1 MQSLVPE
8 DIKVTFEF
16 DQSIYVKN
24 SIRGLITEG
33 LLGAVLT
40 GLMVLLFLR
49 DIRSA
54 LIVVVTIPFALLSG
68 LVALWLTGQTINIM
82 TLGGL
87 ALAVGILVDEST
99 VAIENIHT
107 HLAHGEKKSRA
118 VLNAGRETITPRLL
132 AMLCILAVFVPS
144 FFMVGISRSLFI
156 PLSLAVGFAMLSS
169 YILSNTLVPVLSAWL
184 LREQSSHADDKNFF
198 HKIQN
203 GYDRVMKRVMPA
215 RWLVIAAYAIVATVI
230 IFLVGLRLGTD
241 IFPNVDAGQ
250 FQLRLQAPTGTRVER
265 TEVIALKALDTIKAE
280 AGPENVEITLAYVG
294 TQPPSYPINSIYLWT
309 SGPQE
314 AVLLVA
320 LRPKSGVRLEELK
333 ERLRQK
339 LPAVLPG
346 TDFSFEAGDVVSQV
360 MNFGSPTPVEVAIS
374 GPNLAVN
381 RSFASKVMTEMHDI
395 KALRDLKYGQPLD
408 YPTMDIKVDRERA
421 GQLGVTV
428 EQVGR
433 SLVAATSS
441 SRFVQPNYWR
451 DPANGVAYQVQ
462 VEIPQSTIQ
471 SVEDVESVPATA
483 KNGSGALIGD
493 VAQVSYG
500 TMPAEYDRYN
510 QQRMVTITSNIFGK
524 DLGSV
529 TKEVNAAISRAGEPP
544 RGAVVTVRGQAPS
557 LLQTLSGLQLGLVL
571 AIVVIFL
578 LLAANFQS
586 IRVALVTLSTVPAVI
601 AGVVI
606 ALWLTGTTLNL
617 QSFMGAIMAIGV
629 SVANAILLVTFS
641 ENQRVGGLAADQAAL
656 EGARGRLR
664 PILMTSMAMIAGM
677 IPMAL
682 AIGEGGEQTAPLGR
696 AVIGGLAASTVAT
709 LLILPA
715 VFSLVQRRT
724 GRGSISMHPDDLE
737 DDSSD
742 SGISSAG
749 PLSGLEEAK

>member
-1 MQSLVPE
+1 
-8 DIKVTFEF
+8 
-16 DQSIYVKN
+16 
-24 SIRGLITEG
+24 
-33 LLGAVLT
+33 
-40 GLMVLLFLR
+40 
-49 DIRSA
+49 
-54 LIVVVTIPFALLSG
+54 
-68 LVALWLTGQTINIM
+68 
-82 TLGGL
+82 
-87 ALAVGILVDEST
+87 
-99 VAIENIHT
+99 
-107 HLAHGEKKSRA
+107 
-118 VLNAGRETITPRLL
+118 
-132 AMLCILAVFVPS
+132 
-144 FFMVGISRSLFI
+144 
-156 PLSLAVGFAMLSS
+156 
-169 YILSNTLVPVLSAWL
+169 
-184 LREQSSHADDKNFF
+184 
-198 HKIQN
+198 
-203 GYDRVMKRVMPA
+203 
-215 RWLVIAAYAIVATVI
+215 
-230 IFLVGLRLGTD
+230 
-241 IFPNVDAGQ
+241 
-250 FQLRLQAPTGTRVER
+250 
-265 TEVIALKALDTIKAE
+265 
-280 AGPENVEITLAYVG
+280 
-294 TQPPSYPINSIYLWT
+294 
-309 SGPQE
+309 
-314 AVLLVA
+314 
-320 LRPKSGVRLEELK
+320 
-333 ERLRQK
+333 
-339 LPAVLPG
+339 
-346 TDFSFEAGDVVSQV
+346 
-360 MNFGSPTPVEVAIS
+360 
-374 GPNLAVN
+374 
-381 RSFASKVMTEMHDI
+381 MHDI

-557 LLQTLSGLQLGLVL
+557 MLQTLSGLQLGLVL